1 MPTNDC
7 VSENTMS
14 KLLEEEHP
22 QLFHYTSA
30 AGLDGILRTQTL
42 RATHYAYLND
52 ASEVKHFL
60 EKRLPEI
67 FQDVILKN
75 IGNVKTT
82 IPTGKQFADPILKKL
97 LYSTAGKEPL
107 AEPYITS
114 FCTPKAANDRVDQHG
129 LLSQWRGYG
138 RDGGYA
144 LVFDTAKLSALLTET
159 STKFENSGDLFGG
172 DVIYSSEGVQKFL
185 DEFSDD
191 VNTMKTFL
199 LNQLHHIEDNDIL
212 QKIYIAIMRCACRYK
227 HWGFEEENEVRIIY
241 IPNNKEVRELAKADG
256 ISVNEM
262 QRKQYTRSGTNIPFI
277 ELLEGIT
284 SPTRPLPI
292 SRIIVGP
299 CAEQEKA
306 RRVRAVE
313 ILLSQYGIDAKVSPS
328 EIPYIG

>member
-1 MPTNDC
+1 
-7 VSENTMS
+7 MS

-60 EKRLPEI
+60 ENRLPEI
-67 FQDVILKN
+67 FQDVILEN
-75 IGNVKTT
+75 IGDVKTT
-82 IPTGKQFADPILKKL
+82 ILSGKRFADPILNML
-97 LYSTAGKEPL
+97 LYSTTGKEPL

-114 FCTPKAANDRVDQHG
+114 FCTPKDKDDRVDRHG

-138 RDGGYA
+138 KDGGYA
-144 LVFDTAKLSALLTET
+144 LVFDTAKLSALLAET
-159 STKFENSGDLFGG
+159 STKYENSFDLFAG
-172 DVIYSSEGVQKFL
+172 DVIYSSEDDQKFL
-185 DEFSDD
+185 DEFSQDLD
-191 VNTMKTFL
+191 TMKTFL
-199 LNQLHHIEDNDIL
+199 LNQFRDHKDDENLVNV
-212 QKIYIAIMRCACRYK
+212 YIAIMRCACRYK
-227 HWGFEEENEVRIIY
+227 HWGFQEENEVRIIY
-241 IPNNKEVRELAKADG
+241 IPNNKEVREFAKANG
-256 ISVNEM
+256 ISINEM

-292 SRIIVGP
+292 SRVIVGP
-299 CAEQEKA
+299 CADHEKA

-313 ILLSQYGIDAKVSPS
+313 ILLSQRGIDAKVSPS
-328 EIPYIG
+328 EIPYIA